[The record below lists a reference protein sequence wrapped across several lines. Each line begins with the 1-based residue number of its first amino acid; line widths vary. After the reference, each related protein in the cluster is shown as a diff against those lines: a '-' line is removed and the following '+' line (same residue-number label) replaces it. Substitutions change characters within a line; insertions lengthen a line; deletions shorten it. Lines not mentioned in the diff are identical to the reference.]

1 MTTQQLLENAKA
13 AKLEA
18 MLLDTDTKNAALLA
32 MADKLTEYTDRIL
45 SANKVDVENARG
57 IISDVM
63 IDRLSLTKE
72 RISAMAW
79 GIAFLPVLRARFPL
93 RNGKHLPMTTRRY

>member
-63 IDRLSLTKE
+63 IDRLSLQK
-72 RISAMAW
+72 R
-79 GIAFLPVLRARFPL
+79 GFLRWHREYATWQHFPTL
-93 RNGKHLPMTTRRY
+93 